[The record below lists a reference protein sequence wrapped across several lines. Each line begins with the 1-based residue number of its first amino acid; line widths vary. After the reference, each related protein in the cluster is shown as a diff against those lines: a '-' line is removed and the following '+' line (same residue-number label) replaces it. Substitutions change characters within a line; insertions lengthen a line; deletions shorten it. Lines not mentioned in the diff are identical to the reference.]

1 VELFP
6 KECKE
11 VYFSAPVPKR
21 YSKTNTAGI
30 ARGKLVDKN
39 RNMLQFLRKCKM
51 LSKKDTSEDDK
62 GGSGDESHVD
72 LNDVMRSADWLK
84 NNCEPIE
91 SVLAH
96 WKKSFQLRKK
106 FSSPNPNNDPITIS
120 SIYDDWPIL
129 KLSTGYL
136 LVML

>member
-1 VELFP
+1 MSGNGVTL
-6 KECKE
+6 
-11 VYFSAPVPKR
+11 SR
-21 YSKTNTAGI
+21 YIYKTNYI
-30 ARGKLVDKN
+30 
-39 RNMLQFLRKCKM
+39 
-51 LSKKDTSEDDK
+51 
-62 GGSGDESHVD
+62 VD
-72 LNDVMRSADWLK
+72 LDDVMRSADWLK
-84 NNCEPIE
+84 NNCEPFE